1 MGYISIEIGGSFQSA
16 SRKGTRTGRGSKFS
30 AMDHGHAKAV
40 QEAIAYLAD
49 VILPVA
55 IALDHELHDE
65 GEKPRKGFALESEAP
80 TPVVTT

>member
-49 VILPVA
+49 VILPVF
-55 IALDHELHDE
+55 IQLPWTENVDRLELQM
-65 GEKPRKGFALESEAP
+65 PPKGQR
-80 TPVVTT
+80 